1 MFKIITII
9 KKEMRDLVR
18 DRRTMFFMIVFPA
31 VILPLI
37 IGGSTKLTTFVLKKE
52 MDKTLTV
59 SIVGG
64 EYDVELIKFLEVQ
77 EKLILVMD
85 LQEI

>member
-1 MFKIITII
+1 MFKIFTII

-31 VILPLI
+31 VILHLI
-37 IGGSTKLTTFVLKKE
+37 IGGSTMLTTFVLKKE

-59 SIVGG
+59 AIVGE
-64 EYDVELIKFLEVQ
+64 EYDIELIRFL
-77 EKLILVMD
+77 
-85 LQEI
+85 